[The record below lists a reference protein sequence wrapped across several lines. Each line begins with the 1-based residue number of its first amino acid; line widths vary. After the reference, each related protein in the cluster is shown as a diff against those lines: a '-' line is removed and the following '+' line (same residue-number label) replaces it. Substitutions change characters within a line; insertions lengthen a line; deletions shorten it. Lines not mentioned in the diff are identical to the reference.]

1 MMTPQNFADILD
13 SADRLSVEE
22 QEDLIRILQNRLRD
36 RNRADRIRDVR
47 DAQNEFSE
55 GKCHP
60 ATPQEL
66 MEEILS

>member
-36 RNRADRIRDVR
+36 RNRADRIRDVNE
-47 DAQNEFSE
+47 AQNEFFE
-55 GKCHP
+55 GKCSP

-66 MEEILS
+66 MKEILS